1 MVCRHSSTVSSA
13 ALFMTPKPALFT
25 RTSGPPVSL
34 STHSNNAAT
43 SVLVLTS
50 AAFPTTLRCDWLVR
64 RLTASST
71 PLWLR
76 PHIATVAPASAK
88 ARAIDNPMPRVAP
101 VTTAVRPAR
110 NISLITSS
118 YVAMRRIPARVYSPQ
133 IAENQVMRDAQPSR
147 TAQRVAMRRA
157 AHQLLDEPRV
167 FDDPLA
173 VAIADGESER
183 PPRAEQPFSRALR
196 AFLAVRSR
204 YAEDQLAQ
212 AVERGIRQ
220 YVVLGAGLDT
230 FAYRNPFQSAGL
242 HVFEVDHPATQEWK
256 RAQLRDA
263 GIAIPEEMTFAA
275 VDFERQSLEAGL
287 LAAGF
292 DQRQSAFFSWLGV
305 TPYLSRPAFDAT
317 VEFIASLPAGSG
329 VGFDFAI
336 ERSLITP
343 LQQLA
348 L

>member
-133 IAENQVMRDAQPSR
+133 IAENQVMRDAKPSR

-157 AHQLLDEPRV
+157 AHQLLDQPRV

-173 VAIADGESER
+173 VAIAGAGSER
-183 PPRAEQPFSRALR
+183 PSDPQQPYARSLR
-196 AFLAVRSR
+196 AFLVVRSR
-204 YAEDQLAQ
+204 YAEDQLAR
-212 AVERGIRQ
+212 AVERGTRQ

-230 FAYRNPFQSAGL
+230 FAYRNPYQSTGL

-256 RAQLRDA
+256 RAQLHAA
-263 GIAIPEEMTFAA
+263 GIAIPEKMAFAA
-275 VDFERQSLEAGL
+275 VDFERESLEE
-287 LAAGF
+287 GF
-292 DQRQSAFFSWLGV
+292 VGGGCSPQH
-305 TPYLSRPAFDAT
+305 PA
-317 VEFIASLPAGSG
+317 
-329 VGFDFAI
+329 
-336 ERSLITP
+336 
-343 LQQLA
+343 
-348 L
+348 